1 MTTTTG
7 HARGA
12 VVFSVTNIGD
22 LIQATL
28 TFEAIARRV
37 GVRPVLVT
45 APAGE
50 VLMRG
55 NPLLERVDVV
65 RSSHPMIWRI
75 ETARHL
81 LAAWRRGGLVV
92 NLEVYPPRWRFVRR
106 VCRLLGLPRWEIDLP
121 GLLRESAAA
130 ADRRDVRHVS
140 SYYARAVGIDA
151 PSAPLPQLVV
161 SAGATARVAERL
173 ATWGT
178 ADGRPR
184 LVVHPGSSARCPE
197 KRARPERFSE
207 TLRGIL
213 GDRACTIVMVGSREA
228 REICERIRRE
238 IPPTTDVQNWAGD
251 LGVDELAAL
260 LASADVFI
268 GNDSGP
274 AKIAEAVGTSTVSF
288 WGPTSPRF
296 IGPRGAAHVTCG
308 FEHPVSAAV
317 AGALGLL
324 GPGRPSSRR
333 TGGPS

>member
-1 MTTTTG
+1 MTSTTHHG
-7 HARGA
+7 GGA

-28 TFEAIARRV
+28 TFEAIARRIRA
-37 GVRPVLVT
+37 RPTLVT

-55 NPLLERVDVV
+55 NPHLERVDVV
-65 RSSHPMIWRI
+65 RSSHPIGWRV

-81 LAAWRRGGLVV
+81 VAARRRGARVV
-92 NLEVYPPRWRFVRR
+92 NLEVYPPRWKFVRR
-106 VCRLLGLPRWEIDLP
+106 FCRLFGLEAWTLDLP
-121 GLLRESAAA
+121 ALLRESVAA
-130 ADRRDVRHVS
+130 ADRGDVAHVS
-140 SYYARAVGIDA
+140 SYYARTVGIDA
-151 PSAPLPQLVV
+151 PSAPLPQLFV
-161 SAGATARVAERL
+161 SPGATARIAERL
-173 ATWGT
+173 GARG
-178 ADGRPR
+178 ADDGRPR

-213 GDRACTIVMVGSREA
+213 GDRSCTIVMVGSREE
-228 REICERIRRE
+228 REICERIRQD
-238 IPPTTDVQNWAGD
+238 IPATTDVRNWAGD
-251 LGVDELAAL
+251 LTVDELAAL

-274 AKIAEAVGTSTVSF
+274 AKIAEAVGTSTLSF

-296 IGPRGAAHVTCG
+296 IGPRGSAHVTCG
-308 FEHPVSAAV
+308 FEHPVSDAV

-324 GPGRPSSRR
+324 GHGRTTRR
-333 TGGPS
+333 AGGST